1 MSVSKGLR
9 AVARSPSAQKGLTAE
24 MLVEAGYPAA
34 GTETGESFARKLSAV
49 DRCIEILSDSM
60 GKLPCFIMDG
70 RSRERV
76 DLPILQLL
84 NVRPNEAMTP
94 FIRKKVLE
102 TSRLVNGNG
111 YDWIV
116 RDGGAMAGQFWPGV
130 VHGDPPLDGG
140 AHGPPQRGY
149 MPLQDGD
156 PGRAEGG
163 GRPPAGQ

>member
-116 RDGGAMAGQFWPGV
+116 RDPKS
-130 VHGDPPLDGG
+130 
-140 AHGPPQRGY
+140 
-149 MPLQDGD
+149 
-156 PGRAEGG
+156 
-163 GRPPAGQ
+163 GRPVELIPVPGQLVEPCRDSWWSHGGTVLAGCGTR

>member
-9 AVARSPSAQKGLTAE
+9 AVARSPSVQKGLTAE

-102 TSRLVNGNG
+102 TSRLSTGTATSG
-111 YDWIV
+111 SSEI
-116 RDGGAMAGQFWPGV
+116 RKAAGRWS
-130 VHGDPPLDGG
+130 
-140 AHGPPQRGY
+140 
-149 MPLQDGD
+149 
-156 PGRAEGG
+156 
-163 GRPPAGQ
+163 